1 MLKEPAPDVN
11 LTNFGADGL
20 EFTVNYSMIDPE
32 NGQQNLRSQV
42 NPAILKSLRA
52 HQVEIPYPQR
62 LIHSLDG
69 LNETVQLK
77 SAVPVAKSPEKSV
90 TDGFQQNGDLSHP
103 IME

>member
-1 MLKEPAPDVN
+1 MFKEPAPDVN
-11 LTNFGADGL
+11 LTNFGTDGL

-62 LIHSLDG
+62 VIPSLDG

-77 SAVPVAKSPEKSV
+77 SAVPVAKLPEKSV
-90 TDGFQQNGDLSHP
+90 TEGFSRMV
-103 IME
+103 I